1 MLELPAGEYTVA
13 DTPVQVENTT
23 MGQYYFASPL
33 VDAPVMKT
41 FRPKDFWFWY
51 DPAVG
56 YVTPLLGQ
64 TLSAPAWTPLVLS
77 GNSNWLE
84 DKGPVMAA
92 CELRHGRGVFRIS
105 EVMLAGRVT
114 TNPTARMFAEGLMTW

>member
-1 MLELPAGEYTVA
+1 
-13 DTPVQVENTT
+13 
-23 MGQYYFASPL
+23 
-33 VDAPVMKT
+33 MKT
-41 FRPKDFWFWY
+41 FRPMDFWFWY
-51 DPAVG
+51 DPSTG

-64 TLSAPAWTPLVLS
+64 TLAAPDWTPLVLS

-114 TNPTARMFAEGLMTW
+114 TNPTARLFAEGLLTW